1 MNKKIVIFCAISIG
15 LGLFIGYLIFKSPK
29 ETSNHIEA
37 HSDHNEQWTC
47 SMHPQIVRD
56 EPGDCPICGMDL
68 IPVEGGSN
76 GLSQEQFRLT
86 ENAIALAN
94 IQTTVVGNTQRD
106 GNNGISI
113 SGKIAANEKA
123 IAVQASYFDGRIEQL
138 NANYEGQNINKGQ
151 LLATIYSP
159 ELVATQQELITA
171 ASLKE
176 SQPRLYEAVR
186 NKLKLWKLSDAQI
199 QSIESSEKVRD
210 KFPVYA
216 TVSGTVTEVIAV
228 EGDYVKRGQP
238 IIKVSNLGTVWAEF
252 DVYERQLSQFKKGQ
266 NIAITANAYPDQTFK
281 GVVSFIDPVLNTATR
296 TTSIRVV
303 LTNNNALFKP
313 GMFVNGIVE
322 TKSDIEHVSKL
333 LVPASSVM
341 WTGKRS
347 LVYVKIK
354 PDEPIFEMKE
364 VVLGVKNGDN
374 VEVLS
379 GLQPGEEIVTNGT
392 FTVDA
397 AAQLQGKK
405 SMMNKKDENNVM
417 DATPKTE
424 MSRAFQKS
432 FLEALSSYFEFK
444 NAFVDSNVEEVS
456 NFGKTLLSNFN
467 DTDITSL
474 SKSEKSY
481 FDNCKKILGEMLK
494 TTNIDTRRKYFV
506 NFNKNMV
513 ELAMLIEGT
522 NQAIYVQKC
531 PMADGNKGAIWLSES
546 KEVKNP
552 YYGDLMLNCGEV
564 IETIK

>member
-15 LGLFIGYLIFKSPK
+15 IGLFIGYLIFKSPK

-94 IQTTVVGNTQRD
+94 IQTTVVGNTPRD

-113 SGKIAANEKA
+113 SGKIAANEKSV
-123 IAVQASYFDGRIEQL
+123 AVQASYFDGRIEQL

-176 SQPRLYEAVR
+176 SQPRLHEAVR

-199 QSIESSEKVRD
+199 QSIESSGKVRD

-266 NIAITANAYPDQTFK
+266 NIAIIANAYPDQTFK

-303 LTNNNALFKP
+303 LNNNNALFKP

-333 LVPASSVM
+333 LVPTSSVM

-456 NFGKTLLSNFN
+456 NFGKALLSNFN

-481 FDNCKKILGEMLK
+481 FDNCKKILEEMLA

-506 NFNKNMV
+506 TFNKNMV